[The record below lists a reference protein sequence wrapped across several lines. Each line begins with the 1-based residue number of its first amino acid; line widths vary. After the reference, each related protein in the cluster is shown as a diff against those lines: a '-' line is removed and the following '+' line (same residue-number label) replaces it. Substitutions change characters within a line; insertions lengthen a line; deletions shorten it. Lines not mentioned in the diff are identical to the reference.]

1 MMSLNTFREKVNLKL
16 FSSKDTVL
24 FIFRIQSALVAAM
37 ALAVLV
43 YIVGFPQNDEIR
55 RIEIFFMK
63 FLFGFYV
70 LNYFVRFLY
79 TFEPRK
85 FIRSTWLELILI
97 GVIVVEALSTLLFDA
112 PLVKNLLDLFGA
124 EGYLHFYHIALQVI
138 LLIFIIIDIAKVST
152 LFDLIKLEAS
162 SMFILSFITLIGVG
176 GMILMMPEMTT
187 DRLGADWL
195 TALFTATSASCV
207 TGLSVVDV
215 SQYFTFKGQFVI
227 MVLIQL
233 GGLNI
238 ITFATFFA
246 SMYSKGIGIK
256 HQSLM
261 QDFFSSSSL
270 FDANSLLRNIIT
282 VTLLIEGIGAASIF
296 MLWSDQVVFA
306 SLSDKIFYSVFHSI
320 SAFNNAGFSLFTD
333 NLYDP
338 ALRNNF
344 LLHIPFM
351 ALIFLGSLGFGAI
364 IDIFGVANMR
374 ERMRLPWKKLRIS
387 TTVALNSSIILIV
400 FGAVVFYFTERN
412 NTLAGQSAFGT
423 IISSLFQSVT
433 PRTAGFNSLNMAEL
447 ATPTLLLMVFLMFI
461 GGSSG
466 STAGGIKTSTF
477 TIILL
482 SAWSTIRGKRNL
494 ELYRHNIAWELLNK
508 AFSIFIFSASFVFTC
523 TFAMTLFDPAI
534 EFLKLLFEA
543 TSAFATVGLST
554 GITAGLSVPSK
565 LILMLSMF
573 VGRIGTLT
581 LALALS
587 QRVISSQYKYPNAHF
602 MVG

>member
-1 MMSLNTFREKVNLKL
+1 
-16 FSSKDTVL
+16 
-24 FIFRIQSALVAAM
+24 
-37 ALAVLV
+37 
-43 YIVGFPQNDEIR
+43 
-55 RIEIFFMK
+55 
-63 FLFGFYV
+63 
-70 LNYFVRFLY
+70 
-79 TFEPRK
+79 
-85 FIRSTWLELILI
+85 
-97 GVIVVEALSTLLFDA
+97 
-112 PLVKNLLDLFGA
+112 
-124 EGYLHFYHIALQVI
+124 
-138 LLIFIIIDIAKVST
+138 
-152 LFDLIKLEAS
+152 
-162 SMFILSFITLIGVG
+162 MFILSFIVLITG
-176 GMILMMPEMTT
+176 GAVILMLPEMTT
-187 DRLGADWL
+187 NHQGADWMS
-195 TALFTATSASCV
+195 AFFTATSAACV

-246 SMYSKGIGIK
+246 SMYTKGIGLK

-282 VTLLIEGIGAASIF
+282 VTLLIEALGAASIF
-296 MLWSDQVVFA
+296 MLWSPEIQFE
-306 SLSDKIFYSVFHSI
+306 SLSQKIFYSVFHSI

-333 NLYDP
+333 NLYDG

-344 LLHIPFM
+344 LLHIPIM
-351 ALIFLGSLGFGAI
+351 ALIFLGSLGFSAI

-374 ERMRLPWKKLRIS
+374 ERLRLPWKKLRIS
-387 TTVALNSSIILIV
+387 TMVALNSSIILIL
-400 FGAVVFYFTERN
+400 FGAVIFYFTERN
-412 NTLAGQSAFGT
+412 NTMEGMSSFGT
-423 IISSLFQSVT
+423 IITSLFQSVT
-433 PRTAGFNSLNMAEL
+433 PRTAGFNTINMAEL

-494 ELYRHNIAWELLNK
+494 ELARYNIAWELLNK
-508 AFSIFIFSASFVFTC
+508 AFSIFIFSASFVFLC
-523 TFAMTLFDPAI
+523 TFCMTVFDPSI
-534 EFLKLLFEA
+534 EFLQLLFEA
-543 TSAFATVGLST
+543 TSGFATVGLST
-554 GITAGLSVPSK
+554 GITPGLSDPSK
-565 LILMLSMF
+565 IILMLSMF

-587 QRVISSQYKYPNAHF
+587 QKVVSSQYKYPNAHF

>member
-1 MMSLNTFREKVNLKL
+1 MTLNTFREKVNLRI
-16 FSSKDTVL
+16 FSSKETVL
-24 FIFRIQSALVAAM
+24 LIFRVQSALVAAM
-37 ALAVLV
+37 ALGVLV

-55 RIEIFFMK
+55 GIEIYFMK

-70 LNYFVRFLY
+70 LNYLVRFIY
-79 TFEPRK
+79 TFEPAK
-85 FIRSTWLELILI
+85 FLRTTWLELTLI
-97 GVIVVEALSTLLFDA
+97 GIIILEAISTLVFDA
-112 PLVKNLLDLFGA
+112 PFVRMILDAFGA
-124 EGYLHFYHIALQVI
+124 GGYLFAYHIALQV
-138 LLIFIIIDIAKVST
+138 LLLFFIVIDIAKVST

-162 SMFILSFITLIGVG
+162 TMFILSFMLLIGG
-176 GMILMMPEMTT
+176 GAAILMMPEMTT

-195 TALFTATSASCV
+195 TALFTSTSASCV

-215 SQYFTFKGQFVI
+215 SQYFSFKGQFVTMI
-227 MVLIQL
+227 LIQL

-246 SMYSKGIGIK
+246 SMYTKGIGIK
-256 HQSLM
+256 HQSMM

-282 VTLLIEGIGAASIF
+282 VTLLIEGLGAASIF
-296 MLWSDQVVFA
+296 MLWPESIAFH

-338 ALRNNF
+338 ALRDNF
-344 LLHIPFM
+344 LLHIPVM
-351 ALIFLGSLGFGAI
+351 SLIFLGSLGFGAI
-364 IDIFGVANMR
+364 IDIFGIANMR
-374 ERMRLPWKKLRIS
+374 ERMRLPWKRLRIS
-387 TTVALNSSIILIV
+387 TTVALNSSIILV
-400 FGAVVFYFTERN
+400 LFGAIIFYFTERN
-412 NTLAGQSAFGT
+412 NTLSGMSNFGT
-423 IISSLFQSVT
+423 VITSLFQSVT
-433 PRTAGFNSLNMAEL
+433 PRTAGFNSVNMAEL

-477 TIILL
+477 AIILV

-494 ELYRHNIAWELLNK
+494 EIYRYNIAWELLNK
-508 AFSIFIFSASFVFTC
+508 AFSIFIFSASFVFIC
-523 TFAMTLFDPAI
+523 TFAMTIFDPAI
-534 EFLKLLFEA
+534 EFLDLLFEA
-543 TSAFATVGLST
+543 TSGFATVGLST

-565 LILMLSMF
+565 LTLILSMF

-587 QRVISSQYKYPNAHF
+587 RRVMSSQYKYPNAHF